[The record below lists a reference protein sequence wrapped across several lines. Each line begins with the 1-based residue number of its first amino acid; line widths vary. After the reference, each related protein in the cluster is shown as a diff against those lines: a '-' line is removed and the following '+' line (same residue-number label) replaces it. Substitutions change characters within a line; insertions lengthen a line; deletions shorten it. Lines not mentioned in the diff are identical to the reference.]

1 MMQAYAMPRVKTAG
15 MKPFLLLLVGGV
27 LGLFL
32 ERYLSHRDMTFG
44 LGAKVAAGYGAE
56 SEASKSGSPAPGG
69 NAQGTTGLAASA
81 GDKAEANDGLYQ
93 SRRNAI
99 VVAAE
104 KASPSV
110 VSITVKRSQVVAY
123 RNPYLN
129 DPFFEFFA
137 PELRKREFSSLGSGV
152 IVSDKGFILT
162 NAHVVGGGEEG
173 EGGTLEML
181 QITLPDGRKFSAK
194 LVGLDKDIDLA
205 VLRIEGKDLP
215 VAKMQDKAE
224 NLIGEWVV
232 AIGNPY
238 GYLIGDSK
246 PTVTVGVIS
255 AVGRTFSSQ
264 SGIHQHNMI
273 QTDASINPG
282 NSGGA
287 LVNAEGQVIG
297 INTFIFTG
305 GGQAQGSIGLGFA
318 LPIQKAKLVMDELIR
333 YGYIRQFTTGLY
345 TDPYAEIPVPGMW
358 VAQVEKESPADKAGI
373 KAGDIIIR
381 VAGRDILNFRDIQDI
396 FKLFQ
401 VGESVD
407 ITYYRDGKSYGTS
420 MTLTE
425 ARRKGKVY

>member
-1 MMQAYAMPRVKTAG
+1 MMQAHAMPRFKTAG

-32 ERYLSHRDMTFG
+32 ERYWSHRDLGFG
-44 LGAKVAAGYGAE
+44 LGGKDAVAALGE
-56 SEASKSGSPAPGG
+56 NSASQASAPRPEG
-69 NAQGTTGLAASA
+69 NPQGTMGLA
-81 GDKAEANDGLYQ
+81 GANDGVSQ
-93 SRRNAI
+93 GRRNAI
-99 VVAAE
+99 VLAAE

-123 RNPYLN
+123 RNPYFN

-181 QITLPDGRKFSAK
+181 QVTLPDGRKFSAK

-205 VLRIEGKDLP
+205 VLRIEGKNLP
-215 VAKMQDKAE
+215 VAEMQDKAD

-287 LVNAEGQVIG
+287 LVNAEGKVIG

-305 GGQAQGSIGLGFA
+305 GGQGQGSIGLGFA

-358 VAQVEKESPADKAGI
+358 VAQVEKGSPADKAGI

-407 ITYYRDGKSYGTS
+407 ITYYRDGKSFGTS

-425 ARRKGKVY
+425 AGRKGKVY